1 MSPAYGWDPRREMD
15 EINSRFG
22 QLIRTFFGDA
32 PTLAAVSGW
41 SPLSPPIDVE
51 ETDNAYVV
59 DVDLPNV
66 NPEDVDI
73 EMRGEELRI
82 AGHFQEQDRGGVTRR
97 QNRQTGEF
105 EYVVDLPSDIDAS
118 QVDATYDNG
127 VLTVTVA
134 RTKDT
139 QPRRIEIH
147 RRQGEQT
154 GRQQQIGQQ
163 PGQQQR
169 PGQQQSGQQQ
179 SGQQQSGQQQS
190 AQQPAGQHQQ
200 GLGG

>member
-1 MSPAYGWDPRREMD
+1 MSPVYGWDPRREMD

-22 QLIRTFFGDA
+22 RLIRTFFGDA

-41 SPLSPPIDVE
+41 SPLSPPVDVE

-59 DVDLPNV
+59 DVDVANV

-82 AGHFQEQDRGGVTRR
+82 AGRFQDKDRGGVTRR

-134 RTKDT
+134 RTKDA

-147 RRQGEQT
+147 RQGEQA
-154 GRQQQIGQQ
+154 GRQQHIGQQQ
-163 PGQQQR
+163 PGQQPR

-179 SGQQQSGQQQS
+179 TQ
-190 AQQPAGQHQQ
+190 QQPAGQQQ
-200 GLGG
+200 GQRR